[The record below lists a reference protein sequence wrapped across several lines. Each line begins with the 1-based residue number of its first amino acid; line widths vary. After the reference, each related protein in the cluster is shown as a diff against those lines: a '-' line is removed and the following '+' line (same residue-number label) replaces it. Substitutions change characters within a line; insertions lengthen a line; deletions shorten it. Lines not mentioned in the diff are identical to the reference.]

1 MRIIYLNEKTVVV
14 SVTIISIP
22 NQLFDRELLKLQVL
36 DSEYL
41 DTLITILDDIVVGSH
56 DPLDWGNFVITDK
69 KLLFIFFFVPDYQ
82 IFL

>member
-1 MRIIYLNEKTVVV
+1 VRIIYLNEKTVVV

>member
-1 MRIIYLNEKTVVV
+1 MRIIYFNLKAVVV
-14 SVTIISIP
+14 SVNFTSIP
-22 NQLFDRELLKLQVL
+22 NQLLDSEFLQLQVF

-41 DTLITILDDIVVGSH
+41 DCLIASFDNEVVGSH

-69 KLLFIFFFVPDYQ
+69 KLLLIYLLVPDYQ